1 MAKEK
6 MQMVDDDEIENVGI
20 MSGFLDDID
29 DLMEEIEKEGQVEE
43 GDDADMARI
52 LDRRPDSPEILMNN
66 LRGDYRSI
74 DARREELADRVGYN
88 AAQQTPDEVLAM
100 LQPIFAQQGIGALP
114 MGGADV
120 GALPMDA
127 MTGMPPPGGMPPM
140 DPAMMGMPP
149 PAAQPM
155 MDMPPEMMGM
165 APEGIASLPAEMPM
179 QMARGGIVQRFQQ
192 GGGVGEDGD
201 IPSIYQ
207 PSSTTTVTREFRD
220 RAQNEVL
227 DIMNQRPYDV
237 PSLQESMESRIP
249 LYESVLG
256 GTNKQD
262 MQSGML
268 FDIAQAALG
277 YAGNVGP
284 QGQPLRGSAA
294 SRLGAA
300 FSAVPGQ
307 MGARSAAQQQQA
319 QAVRLAALQA
329 AEKDIQSVQEAN
341 LKLDQDRRDLVG
353 KIATSTTT
361 DSNIFGSGIQGRAL
375 SIVTNNH
382 QAYRDGTLSP
392 EEVSAFESAAQYLLT
407 PSQHTDPLTGN
418 IVLRPGGLPPLVREA
433 IDQVGRFGDQT
444 SSRNLTS
451 EPAPSLNQ
459 NSISPEVRS
468 ALSVRPIEDNY
479 NIPESR
485 SLFNIADATGP
496 LNAFKGLL
504 FSTPVFNLLSTDDAP
519 EIANKKAYVEAAK
532 NFVVTAFQAGTAEF
546 GNREREQLLNDIDAA
561 LAVIDT
567 PDAYRERVYALDDR
581 LQQLQSQNLA
591 IYNDR
596 NQTVA
601 DQRKAMERLN
611 VIHET
616 RVLVGVPL
624 NAQNGNDPRLKQI
637 ILNNPVGTPFGIRYT
652 TEGGGNQGVYQ
663 VTEEMKNR
671 FAPPGAL

>member
-29 DLMEEIEKEGQVEE
+29 ELMEEIEKEGQVEE

-100 LQPIFAQQGIGALP
+100 LQPIFAQQGIAALP

-127 MTGMPPPGGMPPM
+127 MTGMPPQGGMPPM

-165 APEGIASLPAEMPM
+165 APQGIASLPADMPM
-179 QMARGGIVQRFQQ
+179 QMARGGVVQRFQR

-220 RAQNEVL
+220 RAQKELLN
-227 DIMNQRPYDV
+227 IMNQRPFDV

-341 LKLDQDRRDLVG
+341 LSLDQDRRDLVG

>member
-1 MAKEK
+1 
-6 MQMVDDDEIENVGI
+6 
-20 MSGFLDDID
+20 
-29 DLMEEIEKEGQVEE
+29 
-43 GDDADMARI
+43 
-52 LDRRPDSPEILMNN
+52 
-66 LRGDYRSI
+66 
-74 DARREELADRVGYN
+74 
-88 AAQQTPDEVLAM
+88 VLAM
-100 LQPIFAQQGIGALP
+100 LQPVFAQQGVAALP
-114 MGGADV
+114 MGAADM
-120 GALPMDA
+120 GPLPMDA
-127 MTGMPPPGGMPPM
+127 LTGMPPPGGMPPGGMPPGGMPPAAMPM
-140 DPAMMGMPP
+140 DPAMMGAPPAGMPP
-149 PAAQPM
+149 MDPAMMAQ
-155 MDMPPEMMGM
+155 MP
-165 APEGIASLPAEMPM
+165 PEGIASLPMDQGAMPPM
-179 QMARGGIVQRFQQ
+179 QMARGGIVQRFQL
-192 GGGVGEDGD
+192 GGAAGEDGG

-207 PSSTTTVTREFRD
+207 PSSTTTVSREFRD
-220 RAQNEVL
+220 LAQNELL
-227 DIMNQRPYDV
+227 DIINRRPYDV

-256 GTNKQD
+256 GTSKQD

-284 QGQPLRGSAA
+284 QGQPLSGSAA

-307 MGARSAAQQQQA
+307 IGARSAAQQQQA

-341 LKLDQDRRDLVG
+341 LALNKDQRDLIG

-392 EEVSAFESAAQYLLT
+392 EEVSAFESSAQYLLT
-407 PSQHTDPLTGN
+407 PTQYTDSLGN
-418 IVLRPGGLPPLVREA
+418 IVLRPGGLPPMVQEA
-433 IDQVGRFGDQT
+433 INEVGRFGDQT
-444 SSRNLTS
+444 SSRSLTP

-479 NIPESR
+479 NIPGSR
-485 SLFNIADATGP
+485 SLFNIASTTGP

-519 EIANKKAYVEAAK
+519 EIANKKAYVESAK
-532 NFVVTAFQAGTAEF
+532 NFVATAFQAGTAEF
-546 GNREREQLLNDIDAA
+546 GNREREQLLDDIDTA
-561 LAVIDT
+561 LDVIDT
-567 PDAYRERVYALDDR
+567 PDAYRERMYALDDR

-601 DQRKAMERLN
+601 EQRKAMERLN
-611 VIHET
+611 VIHQT
-616 RVLVGVPL
+616 RVLVGVPV
-624 NAQNGNDPRLKQI
+624 NAPNGTDPRIKQMV
-637 ILNNPVGTPFGIRYT
+637 LNNPVGTPFGIRYT
-652 TEGGGNQGVYQ
+652 TEEGGPQGVYLITQ
-663 VTEEMKNR
+663 EMKDR
-671 FAPPGAL
+671 YAPPGAL